1 MNLRRPANALLAAGC
16 LVAVAAVLVQH
27 SQIARLRAEAQRVR
41 QERMAAPAAPAAPPA
56 AQPEPVDR
64 LSDAEEGQLLRL
76 RSQVTMLLAR
86 RRELASVRAEN
97 DQLRSQLAASR
108 TNAAAGGVSFT
119 LPPGYIRRSEAQYV
133 GFAAPEA
140 TLQSRLWAT
149 QNQDTNLLLQAFTPQ
164 VAEHVRNELERLG
177 AKGFFQRQATELP
190 GFLIK
195 QQTAQP
201 DGTLELEVEIVPGT
215 GSQKLLQKLLLR
227 QIGGQW
233 RIDSGF

>member
-16 LVAVAAVLVQH
+16 LVAVAAVLGQH
-27 SQIARLRAEAQRVR
+27 SQIARLSAEAQRVR
-41 QERMAAPAAPAAPPA
+41 QERMAAPAAPPA
-56 AQPEPVDR
+56 AQPEPGDR
-64 LSDAEEGQLLRL
+64 LSDAEEGQLLIL

-149 QNQDTNLLLQAFTPQ
+149 QNQDSNLLLQAFTPQ
-164 VAEHVRNELERLG
+164 VAEHLRNELERLG